1 MDTLTVLCLLTPS
14 CERQRARLQ
23 PHELQWPIC
32 SSEPHQHGSFPA
44 EQKHPRRAEL
54 LETLWSPQ
62 HSRAPVK
69 ATQILTL
76 AHFSAL
82 RRRPSFVAPV
92 VSDGCELQR
101 SPTSPEASAQ
111 IADCVESPGTRTLP
125 WKQGIEQEPRDEG
138 PSLSHLL
145 TCC

>member
-1 MDTLTVLCLLTPS
+1 MDTLTVLCLLTPF

-23 PHELQWPIC
+23 PYELQWPFC

-54 LETLWSPQ
+54 LETLWSPR

-92 VSDGCELQR
+92 VPDGCELQR
-101 SPTSPEASAQ
+101 SPTSQ
-111 IADCVESPGTRTLP
+111 SPGTRTLP
-125 WKQGIEQEPRDEG
+125 WKQGTEQEPRDEG